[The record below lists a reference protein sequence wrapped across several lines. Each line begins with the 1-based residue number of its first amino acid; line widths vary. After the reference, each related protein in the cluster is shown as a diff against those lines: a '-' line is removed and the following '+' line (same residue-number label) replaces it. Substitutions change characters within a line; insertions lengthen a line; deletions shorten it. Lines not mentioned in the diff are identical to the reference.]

1 MNARN
6 REVTRASDPE
16 PLPLPKKKETHPA
29 TVGLVEIKEKYQ
41 NLQMGVGHIEG
52 IRCIKGAGEITRQ
65 GEDVRAPS
73 RYQYLG
79 PWEKAHAHVRTM
91 ITRPGLQSLGQ
102 DAPPSP
108 ALFPAPPTPLLLVS
122 MVGGASA
129 AFAYRSAS
137 L

>member
-1 MNARN
+1 MHKGRRGDNAAR
-6 REVTRASDPE
+6 RRRTGALTLSILRSMGKGTR
-16 PLPLPKKKETHPA
+16 
-29 TVGLVEIKEKYQ
+29 
-41 NLQMGVGHIEG
+41 
-52 IRCIKGAGEITRQ
+52 TRQ
-65 GEDVRAPS
+65 DDDHQTWA
-73 RYQYLG
+73 
-79 PWEKAHAHVRTM
+79 
-91 ITRPGLQSLGQ
+91 